1 LNLREKSKSSLKN
14 PSKDPSG
21 ALIRALTL
29 LQSDSNP
36 DKGLAEFI
44 RRWPELSDETKRL
57 ILLLVREGG
66 RK

>member
-1 LNLREKSKSSLKN
+1 MGVAELESATNQQN
-14 PSKDPSG
+14 QP
-21 ALIRALTL
+21 
-29 LQSDSNP
+29 QNP
-36 DKGLAEFI
+36 DEIPKCPPICPLNSGCDELSTLV